1 MTLGKAIVKESGTAL
16 SISCEDYNVAAF
28 GGADYEFTYT
38 FDMMNRTKLLDA
50 LQAEGV
56 SGTTSEIIKKKFGE
70 HLELCSVSAYCDQHG
85 IKYAIYSHVL

>member
-38 FDMMNRTKLLDA
+38 FDMMNRTKLLNA
-50 LQAEGV
+50 LQAEGY
-56 SGTTSEIIKKKFGE
+56 SGTASEIIIKKFGE
-70 HLELCSVSAYCDQHG
+70 HLELCGVSAYCDHHG
-85 IKYAIYSHVL
+85 IKYETYSHIS

>member
-1 MTLGKAIVKESGTAL
+1 MTLGNAVVKETETTL

-38 FDMMNRTKLLDA
+38 FDMMNRTKLLNA

-85 IKYAIYSHVL
+85 IKYAIYSHVV

>member
-38 FDMMNRTKLLDA
+38 FDSMNRTKLLNA
-50 LQAEGV
+50 LRAEGFC
-56 SGTTSEIIKKKFGE
+56 GTPSEIIIKKFGE
-70 HLELCSVSAYCDQHG
+70 HLELCGVSAYCDRHG
-85 IKYAIYSHVL
+85 IKYTTYSHIN